1 MLLEI
6 NKEAAVTATNNIPED
21 CWLLKK
27 ARKSLDNRIVG
38 IIPLFWGFIMED
50 KIRHIFVRT
59 FEGYRLHSSLHP
71 ISEKRGG

>member
-6 NKEAAVTATNNIPED
+6 NREAAVTATNNIPED

-59 FEGYRLHSSLHP
+59 FEGYRLHNSLHP
-71 ISEKRGG
+71 ISEKRRG

>member
-1 MLLEI
+1 MLFEM
-6 NKEAAVTATNNIPED
+6 NREAAVTATNNIPED

-27 ARKSLDNRIVG
+27 ARKSLDNRMLG
-38 IIPLFWGFIMED
+38 IRPLFWGFITED